1 VAVNSMTGYPNEIVF
16 RDTQWW
22 IVARGRHWGP
32 FDYQWSGDL
41 RGVEFLFRGIKFGEV
56 CSRDEFF
63 ADLAPFRL
71 PISVCRISAIVA
83 GTVAVSVSM
92 AESQDAK
99 VERLTCVLNDFGFE
113 RFLVRQSR
121 EADSGFISEQ

>member
-1 VAVNSMTGYPNEIVF
+1 MNSMTRNPNEIVF
-16 RDTQWW
+16 RGTQWW
-22 IVARGRHWGP
+22 IVARGTYWGP

-41 RGVEFLFRGIKFGEV
+41 RGVELLFRGVKFGEV

-83 GTVAVSVSM
+83 GTVAVSVSR
-92 AESQDAK
+92 AESPDTRAK
-99 VERLTCVLNDFGFE
+99 CLTSVLKDFGFE
-113 RFLVRQSR
+113 RFLVRQSCD
-121 EADSGFISEQ
+121 ADSGFLPEK